1 MEVFMR
7 NINFL
12 SNQVEIVHQLAQVLH
27 GPDFAEHNS
36 LARFN
41 FHVHLHRDKR
51 GIRAHG
57 GTGSLTLPTRECGNL
72 FLSLF
77 GTPTRKTFAL
87 RNKRVTFQAS
97 RNPSGRADVL
107 ESIRLLPYVDPRVI
121 QEKERRAAQLNASR
135 VSIRVLQFGWECRDD
150 AFSIESETQC
160 AGRCGLFFDDERRE
174 LRIKLRQSSDTYV
187 IAIRFSQLLAIS
199 AHTYLSETPVIFL
212 SLNQPPTYECEG
224 TGGSFRQRLSFL
236 PILDHE
242 RVAPYASLA
251 IRLICAS
258 FDDLQKF
265 RDLSLVAQLHNIQ
278 DYECPVVRRGLF
290 SQVAMDE
297 LQDWQRRFDW
307 SVSFQI
313 EAILRSMGVDARE
326 LLDLMPEVRRV
337 IRANGK
343 EYAAGLLRYFE
354 PRARALFRNPV
365 EEYEGDQGVTQ
376 CFLSSEIEYEK
387 QKNLPS
393 LKPTEGSLYEALH
406 VIITPTT
413 MFLEGPFPERSNRIV
428 RSFDAI
434 HQESF
439 LRVSFVDEGRLQYRF
454 DREVDGPAFIRARVG
469 PFLLQGLTIAR
480 RTFYFLAYSQSALKE
495 HAVWFVKPFRDS
507 QQGLVTAETIIQKI
521 GTFENLEFDP
531 KLIYCPAR
539 YAARLS
545 QAFTATDA
553 SVSVEVEEIF
563 HIPDIATTDQKYV
576 FTDGVGTISKEMARE
591 MWLQLTASTRRK
603 RGRRRDFPRAFQVRF
618 MGSKGMLSVDHGLQG
633 RAVCLRPS
641 MIKFEAPESR
651 EMEIARAFDRP
662 GPYFLNRPLIMLLEG
677 LGVPYEV
684 FESYQDQAVK
694 ETHSSTECLAKAAKL
709 LESYGLGTSFRLPS
723 VLHNLEKIGI
733 DSLPGNKFYDKMLEY
748 AINHILRLL
757 KNHAR
762 IPIPGAWTLVGVADV
777 HKFLQPGQIFACIKP
792 ITGGTLYLEGQV
804 LVSRSPTIHP
814 GDVQLATA
822 IGRPP
827 LGSCF
832 EKESLAN
839 TVVFSILGE
848 RPLSTCLGGGDLD
861 GDVYNLIPLDG
872 PLADFQI
879 SPREPASYNPA
890 PKNLLDRPST
900 MADVAEF
907 VMQYINS
914 DVVGIIAINW
924 LIIADQSPQG
934 IHDRDCIELANLH
947 SDAVDYPKSGQPV
960 ALDKIPKLKHRMK
973 PDWNAPE
980 TINPDSGN
988 FYPSQRAIGRLFR
1001 AIELPADHQIR
1012 DQPRRQRRTARR
1024 NNRRAAETLPDL
1036 TDLNLGDDDPLLIA
1050 VEERVGDFIDPEE
1063 PWVEEMWNYTNDL
1076 FSRYSSELQMICAA
1090 NTLSHART
1098 AHLSEEEAI
1107 IGTIIQKSS
1116 QPRKRKDLMSK
1127 LREQT
1132 DVLIR
1137 GIREEWS
1144 PEDDDTPLE
1153 DCLEKV
1159 WLAWNLSLSKGK
1171 VFGAQSFGWVA
1182 LGAIFEVIRQIE
1194 ERIMEESRNRFY

>member
-365 EEYEGDQGVTQ
+365 EEYEGDQGH
-376 CFLSSEIEYEK
+376 
-387 QKNLPS
+387 P
-393 LKPTEGSLYEALH
+393 
-406 VIITPTT
+406 
-413 MFLEGPFPERSNRIV
+413 
-428 RSFDAI
+428 
-434 HQESF
+434 
-439 LRVSFVDEGRLQYRF
+439 
-454 DREVDGPAFIRARVG
+454 
-469 PFLLQGLTIAR
+469 
-480 RTFYFLAYSQSALKE
+480 
-495 HAVWFVKPFRDS
+495 
-507 QQGLVTAETIIQKI
+507 
-521 GTFENLEFDP
+521 
-531 KLIYCPAR
+531 
-539 YAARLS
+539 
-545 QAFTATDA
+545 
-553 SVSVEVEEIF
+553 
-563 HIPDIATTDQKYV
+563 
-576 FTDGVGTISKEMARE
+576 
-591 MWLQLTASTRRK
+591 
-603 RGRRRDFPRAFQVRF
+603 
-618 MGSKGMLSVDHGLQG
+618 MLS
-633 RAVCLRPS
+633 
-641 MIKFEAPESR
+641 
-651 EMEIARAFDRP
+651 
-662 GPYFLNRPLIMLLEG
+662 
-677 LGVPYEV
+677 
-684 FESYQDQAVK
+684 
-694 ETHSSTECLAKAAKL
+694 
-709 LESYGLGTSFRLPS
+709 
-723 VLHNLEKIGI
+723 
-733 DSLPGNKFYDKMLEY
+733 
-748 AINHILRLL
+748 
-757 KNHAR
+757 
-762 IPIPGAWTLVGVADV
+762 
-777 HKFLQPGQIFACIKP
+777 
-792 ITGGTLYLEGQV
+792 
-804 LVSRSPTIHP
+804 
-814 GDVQLATA
+814 
-822 IGRPP
+822 
-827 LGSCF
+827 
-832 EKESLAN
+832 
-839 TVVFSILGE
+839 
-848 RPLSTCLGGGDLD
+848 
-861 GDVYNLIPLDG
+861 
-872 PLADFQI
+872 
-879 SPREPASYNPA
+879 
-890 PKNLLDRPST
+890 
-900 MADVAEF
+900 
-907 VMQYINS
+907 
-914 DVVGIIAINW
+914 
-924 LIIADQSPQG
+924 
-934 IHDRDCIELANLH
+934 
-947 SDAVDYPKSGQPV
+947 
-960 ALDKIPKLKHRMK
+960 
-973 PDWNAPE
+973 
-980 TINPDSGN
+980 
-988 FYPSQRAIGRLFR
+988 LFR
-1001 AIELPADHQIR
+1001 
-1012 DQPRRQRRTARR
+1012 
-1024 NNRRAAETLPDL
+1024 NR
-1036 TDLNLGDDDPLLIA
+1036 
-1050 VEERVGDFIDPEE
+1050 V
-1063 PWVEEMWNYTNDL
+1063 
-1076 FSRYSSELQMICAA
+1076 
-1090 NTLSHART
+1090 
-1098 AHLSEEEAI
+1098 
-1107 IGTIIQKSS
+1107 
-1116 QPRKRKDLMSK
+1116 
-1127 LREQT
+1127 
-1132 DVLIR
+1132 
-1137 GIREEWS
+1137 
-1144 PEDDDTPLE
+1144 
-1153 DCLEKV
+1153 
-1159 WLAWNLSLSKGK
+1159 
-1171 VFGAQSFGWVA
+1171 
-1182 LGAIFEVIRQIE
+1182 
-1194 ERIMEESRNRFY
+1194 